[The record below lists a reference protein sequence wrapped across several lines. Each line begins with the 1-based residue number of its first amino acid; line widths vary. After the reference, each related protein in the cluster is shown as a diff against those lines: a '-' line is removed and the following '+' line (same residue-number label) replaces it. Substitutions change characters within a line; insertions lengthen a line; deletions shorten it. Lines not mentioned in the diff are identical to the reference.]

1 MKRWLLLLAMAA
13 GVGTVSAA
21 GRAAEILEG
30 LAAGFRAMKG
40 YEVDFVI
47 EAGDYR
53 AEGCYAVQGAGYA
66 LSLGDAEVYGDEKVR
81 YEVDNDRREVTIAGV
96 DSTSR
101 NILNN
106 PVRAFDFLGDDYRAE
121 LLSETG
127 GKAVVRLTPVE
138 GSGASAGTVT
148 VTVSTATMRPEQ
160 LDYDYD
166 GERIRVVVR
175 RVAPLAEPLAR
186 FERSRFEGYE
196 FIDFR

>member
-1 MKRWLLLLAMAA
+1 MKRWLLLAVLLC
-13 GVGTVSAA
+13 GTV
-21 GRAAEILEG
+21 RAAENRAGEILER

-40 YEVDFVI
+40 YEVTFEV
-47 EAGDYR
+47 EAGEYR
-53 AEGCYAVQGAGYA
+53 TGGRYAVEGQGYF
-66 LSLGDAEVYGDEKVR
+66 LTLGDAEVFCDGTVR
-81 YEVDNDRREVTIAGV
+81 YEVDNARREVTIVGV
-96 DSTSR
+96 DTASR

-106 PVRAFDFLGDDYRAE
+106 PVKAFDFLDSEYDPE
-121 LLSETG
+121 LLTETAG
-127 GKAVVRLTPVE
+127 RAVVRLTPVE
-138 GSGASAGTVT
+138 GSGASAGTVA

-175 RVAPLAEPLAR
+175 RVAPLAGPLAR

>member
-53 AEGCYAVQGAGYA
+53 AEGSYAVQGAGYA

-81 YEVDNDRREVTIAGV
+81 YEVDTDRREVTIAGV

-138 GSGASAGTVT
+138 GSGASAGTVA

-175 RVAPLAEPLAR
+175 RVAPLAGPLAR

>member
-1 MKRWLLLLAMAA
+1 MKRWLLLAVLLC
-13 GVGTVSAA
+13 GTV
-21 GRAAEILEG
+21 RAAENRAGEILER

-40 YEVDFVI
+40 YEVTFEV
-47 EAGDYR
+47 EAGEYR
-53 AEGCYAVQGAGYA
+53 TAGSYAVEGQGYF
-66 LSLGDAEVYGDEKVR
+66 LTLGDAEVFCDGTVR
-81 YEVDNDRREVTIAGV
+81 YEVDNARREVTIVGV
-96 DSTSR
+96 DTASR

-106 PVRAFDFLGDDYRAE
+106 PVKAFDFLDSEYDPE
-121 LLSETG
+121 LLSEAAG
-127 GKAVVRLTPVE
+127 RAVVRLTPVE
-138 GSGASAGTVT
+138 GSGASAGTVA

-175 RVAPLAEPLAR
+175 RVAPLAGPLAR

>member
-1 MKRWLLLLAMAA
+1 MKRWLLLAVLLC
-13 GVGTVSAA
+13 GTV
-21 GRAAEILEG
+21 RAAENRAGEILER

-40 YEVDFVI
+40 YEVDFTV
-47 EAGDYR
+47 EAGEYR
-53 AEGCYAVQGAGYA
+53 TAGSYAVEGQGYF
-66 LSLGDAEVYGDEKVR
+66 LTLGDAEVFCDGTVR
-81 YEVDNDRREVTIAGV
+81 YEVDNARREVTIAGV

-138 GSGASAGTVT
+138 GSGASAGTVA

-175 RVAPLAEPLAR
+175 RVAPLAGPLAR